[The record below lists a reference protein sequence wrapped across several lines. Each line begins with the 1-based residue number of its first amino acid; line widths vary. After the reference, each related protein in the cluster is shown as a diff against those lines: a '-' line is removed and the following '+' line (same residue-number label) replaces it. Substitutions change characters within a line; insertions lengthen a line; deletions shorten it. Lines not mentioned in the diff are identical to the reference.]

1 MPVFVPSV
9 CFVCNR
15 YYFYVTSRCFL
26 EGRGTF
32 FPQLTPHES
41 GYFYFMAT
49 FRELGLS
56 EEILRGIEDLG
67 FVEPMPIQEKVTPYL
82 LGEGTEDLVALA
94 QTGTG
99 KTAGFGLPLL
109 QLTDSSVNKIQA
121 LVLSP
126 TRELCIQISNDLKK
140 FAKYIQGMKI
150 VPVYGGESIVT
161 QFRQL
166 DVPPQILVATPGR
179 LIDLIERKKVDLS
192 GIKHLVLD
200 EADEMLNMGFQ
211 EDIERI
217 LEETPEERRT
227 LLFSA
232 TMPKEIANIA
242 KKYMKNSVE
251 IAIGRK
257 NSGTENVE
265 HIYYM
270 VQAKDRYNCLKRLVD
285 INPDIYAI
293 IFCRTRQETKE
304 VADKLMQDGYNAD
317 ALHGDL
323 SQAQRDTVM
332 QRFRIKNLQILV
344 ATDVAARG
352 LDVSNLTHVINYN
365 LPDDI
370 ESYTHRSGRT
380 GRAGKKGVSIA
391 IIHVKEKHKIRAIEK
406 EINRTFIQGRVPSG
420 LEVCQSQLFALVNK
434 IKESGENVDKKQID
448 PYLPMIMDQL
458 KDMTREE
465 LIVNFVSQEFN
476 RFLEYYK
483 DAVDLNIP
491 DKKDKP
497 SRERGEKGERGE
509 RRSRKRGSGETMRL
523 KINLGQRDGFTPK
536 RVLGLINDTTNNKDI
551 DVHDIEITPR
561 YSFFDVDKS
570 VVKEMMVAFERRRNE
585 GIELLEVLK
594 DRKNRRE
601 REELRRGMEGGR
613 SGRGKEWES
622 DKKSKPAFWEG
633 AKNAT
638 KRERSYEKESRHRD
652 DDSKSFRRNKDSFRR
667 KR

>member
-1 MPVFVPSV
+1 MS
-9 CFVCNR
+9 
-15 YYFYVTSRCFL
+15 
-26 EGRGTF
+26 
-32 FPQLTPHES
+32 
-41 GYFYFMAT
+41 T

-56 EEILRGIEDLG
+56 EEILHGIEDLG
-67 FVEPMPIQEKVTPYL
+67 FVEPMPIQEKVTPFL
-82 LGEGTEDLVALA
+82 LGDSTEDLVALA

-99 KTAGFGLPLL
+99 KTAGFGLPIL
-109 QLTDSSVNKIQA
+109 QLTDSSVQSIQA

-140 FAKYIQGMKI
+140 FSKYIKGMKV

-179 LIDLIERKKVDLS
+179 LIDLIERKKVNLS
-192 GIKHLVLD
+192 NIKYLVLD

-217 LEETPEERRT
+217 LEEIPEDRRT

-251 IAIGRK
+251 IAIGKK

-270 VQAKDRYNCLKRLVD
+270 VQAKDRYNCLKRVVD

-304 VADKLMQDGYNAD
+304 VAEKLMQDGYNAD

-352 LDVSNLTHVINYN
+352 LDVNNLTHVINYN

-370 ESYTHRSGRT
+370 ENYTHRSGRT
-380 GRAGKKGVSIA
+380 GRAGKKGISVSI
-391 IIHVKEKHKIRAIEK
+391 IHSKEKNRIRSIEK
-406 EINRTFIQGRVPSG
+406 VINRTFEQKPVPSG
-420 LEVCQSQLFALVNK
+420 LEVCHAQLFSLIEK
-434 IKESGENVDKKQID
+434 IKDAGNNADKIQIL
-448 PYLPMIMDQL
+448 PYLPMIMDKL
-458 KDMTREE
+458 KDISRED
-465 LIVNFVSQEFN
+465 LIISFVSQEFN
-476 RFLEYYK
+476 RFLEYYRN
-483 DAVDLNIP
+483 APDLNIP
-491 DKKDKP
+491 GKDKK
-497 SRERGEKGERGE
+497 SKGKGDG
-509 RRSRKRGSGETMRL
+509 KRGRKESGEYTRL

-536 RVLGLINDTTNNKDI
+536 RVLGLINETTDSHDI

-561 YSFFDVDKS
+561 YSFFDVDKD
-570 VVKEMMVAFERRRNE
+570 VVQSMMDAFSRKKN
-585 GIELLEVLK
+585 GVQLLEVFK
-594 DRKNRRE
+594 DR
-601 REELRRGMEGGR
+601 R
-613 SGRGKEWES
+613 SR
-622 DKKSKPAFWEG
+622 
-633 AKNAT
+633 
-638 KRERSYEKESRHRD
+638 RD
-652 DDSKSFRRNKDSFRR
+652 DDNFEDGHSKKERRSKKHAKGDDFEWKSEKGRKGSSKKEFRRNKDSFRR
-667 KR
+667 NR

>member
-1 MPVFVPSV
+1 
-9 CFVCNR
+9 
-15 YYFYVTSRCFL
+15 
-26 EGRGTF
+26 
-32 FPQLTPHES
+32 
-41 GYFYFMAT
+41 MAT

-56 EEILRGIEDLG
+56 EEILRGIEELG

-82 LGEGTEDLVALA
+82 LGDSTEDLVALA

-109 QLTDSSVNKIQA
+109 QLTDSNVKKIQA

-126 TRELCIQISNDLKK
+126 TRELCIQISNDLKN
-140 FAKYIQGMKI
+140 FSKYIKGMKI

-161 QFRQL
+161 QFKQL

-217 LEETPEERRT
+217 LQETPEERRT

-265 HIYYM
+265 HVYYM
-270 VQAKDRYNCLKRLVD
+270 VQAKDRYNCLKRVVD

-293 IFCRTRQETKE
+293 VFCRTRQETKE

-391 IIHVKEKHKIRAIEK
+391 IIHTKEKHKIKDIEK
-406 EINRTFIQGRVPSG
+406 AINRTFVQGRVPTG
-420 LEVCQSQLFALVNK
+420 LEVCQSQLFSLVGRIQNAEGS
-434 IKESGENVDKKQID
+434 IDKKQIE

-458 KDMTREE
+458 KELTRED
-465 LIVNFVSQEFN
+465 LIINFVSQEFN

-483 DAVDLNIP
+483 DAEDLNLP
-491 DKKDKP
+491 
-497 SRERGEKGERGE
+497 EKGERRRDGE
-509 RRSRKRGSGETMRL
+509 RGDRRSRKRSGELTRL
-523 KINLGQRDGFTPK
+523 KINMGQRDGFTPK
-536 RVLGLINDTTNNKDI
+536 RVLGLINDTTNSKDI

-561 YSFFDVDKS
+561 YSFFDVDKN
-570 VVKEMMVAFERRRNE
+570 VVKEMMTAFERRRDE

-594 DRKNRRE
+594 ERKNRRE
-601 REELRRGMEGGR
+601 REEFR
-613 SGRGKEWES
+613 RGKEEYRGKENGKRS
-622 DKKSKPAFWEG
+622 EERGERGERFWEG
-633 AKNAT
+633 AQGA
-638 KRERSYEKESRHRD
+638 KRKERSFNKERGGRRDRD
-652 DDSKSFRRNKDSFRR
+652 DDQRSFRRNKDSFKR